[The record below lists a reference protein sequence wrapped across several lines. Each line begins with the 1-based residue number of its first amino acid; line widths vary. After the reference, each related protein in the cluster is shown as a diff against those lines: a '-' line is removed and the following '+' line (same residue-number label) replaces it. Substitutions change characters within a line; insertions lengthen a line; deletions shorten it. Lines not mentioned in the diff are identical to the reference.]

1 MPKYLMFVRLL
12 DSGRLFRLD
21 DYRPVRW
28 RRRPRRLPRECQ
40 SKTEFKQVRT
50 AKSEQIT
57 TPSRR
62 RRRVASKTQEIG
74 RAHV

>member
-40 SKTEFKQVRT
+40 SMTEFKQVRT

-57 TPSRR
+57 IPSRR
-62 RRRVASKTQEIG
+62 YKQPQSTR
-74 RAHV
+74 